1 MKPTLKKDLKLLSE
15 ILEDLVSGWA
25 NLSVADQIDVAARLK
40 PIHKNANK
48 ILEDNKEF
56 VKGKRNGKPGAVM
69 GEEFKAVM
77 SLIPTTRLNQR
88 LLKEKDPKVHAR
100 YNESVTDERITYEL
114 R

>member
-1 MKPTLKKDLKLLSE
+1 MKPALKKDLKLLSE

-56 VKGKRNGKPGAVM
+56 VKKKRNGKPGAVL
-69 GEEFKAVM
+69 GEDFKAVM
-77 SLIPTTRLNQR
+77 SHVPTTRLNQK
-88 LLKEKDPKVHAR
+88 LLKEEQPKVHAK
-100 YNESVTDERITYEL
+100 YNESVVDDRITYEL